1 MNFKG
6 RSLAVLCGVL
16 LLGGC
21 GEVNEAPTL
30 PGPVQVDP
38 TAFVSAQEYRFTPG
52 SVLETTSLRLDFIN
66 PRFGGGVSI
75 PVRSSPNQ
83 GSGEARLQ
91 GIEAIIAP
99 TDDNRIAIR
108 IAERVP
114 PLEVVAFAPNNARL
128 STRVDL
134 STENGLALI
143 SSGVGDRRLRVN
155 TAFSGEIGITRL
167 RERVSSTSTTLRP
180 DGSLTTT
187 ELREE
192 VPEFVIT
199 GRITLQVTRIL
210 VSRSGN
216 QVVLEGQASLTARV
230 PGVLNEVTGQFFGSS
245 DLRQS
250 NVDVI
255 LQQGSFSASFVVRQR
270 GVAGDGTPEDPLAL
284 FARLNFR
291 PNQAEIVYRPAQVGT
306 QSVLFAPDPTR
317 PNILPNQLV
326 RIRRLLNGRVQAEFD
341 PANVS
346 TVLNFVQVS
355 PPPRPFPTPIPQLP
369 VPTPGPGAPTAFD
382 YFFSLRTERST
393 GTLPG
398 SPVEGTNPDPVIL
411 QGIVPA
417 TGDFVFR
424 TLAGAQLAGPFNRR
438 DIGGGVQRGNLNLIF
453 DSTTSADRISGQ
465 WFLEQEFPTGN
476 VEGGT
481 ADEPGNAPSRE
492 GAILIIRGF
501 FEGTEVRL

>member
-52 SVLETTSLRLDFIN
+52 SVLETTNLRLDYIN
-66 PRFGGGVSI
+66 PRFDNGI
-75 PVRSSPNQ
+75 PVRTNPLQ
-83 GSGEARLQ
+83 GSGEAR
-91 GIEAIIAP
+91 IANVEARILPVNEIPANELTIDSTLRSSTLAIQIARTAP
-99 TDDNRIAIR
+99 LVNLIA
-108 IAERVP
+108 
-114 PLEVVAFAPNNARL
+114 FGPNDGRL
-128 STRVDL
+128 STQFNIAGLVAI
-134 STENGLALI
+134 STNPNDQRI
-143 SSGVGDRRLRVN
+143 RVN
-155 TAFSGEIGITRL
+155 TTFRAIRDDRTVL
-167 RERVSSTSTTLRP
+167 TLTVR
-180 DGSLTTT
+180 
-187 ELREE
+187 
-192 VPEFVIT
+192 
-199 GRITLQVTRIL
+199 RIL
-210 VSRSGN
+210 VNRNGN
-216 QVVLEGQASLTARV
+216 QVVLEGDSSLIV
-230 PGVLNEVTGQFFGSS
+230 PTTGVLYEDPGPNGNPPAGSFVNPPPP
-245 DLRQS
+245 QGP
-250 NVDVI
+250 VVAI
-255 LQQGSFSASFVVRQR
+255 LQTGNFSASFVVRQR
-270 GVAGDGTPEDPLAL
+270 GVAGDGTPEDALAL

-355 PPPRPFPTPIPQLP
+355 PPPRPFPTPISQLP
-369 VPTPGPGAPTAFD
+369 VPGRPDAPTAFD

-481 ADEPGNAPSRE
+481 ADEPGTPASQQ

>member
-21 GEVNEAPTL
+21 GEVNESPTL

-38 TAFVSAQEYRFTPG
+38 AAFVSAQEYRFTPG
-52 SVLETTSLRLDFIN
+52 SVLETTSLRLDYVN
-66 PRFGGGVSI
+66 PRFDNRI
-75 PVRSSPNQ
+75 PVRTNPLQ
-83 GSGEARLQ
+83 GSGEAR
-91 GIEAIIAP
+91 IANVEARILPVNEIPASDLTIDSTLRSSTLAIQIGRTTPLVNLIA
-99 TDDNRIAIR
+99 
-108 IAERVP
+108 
-114 PLEVVAFAPNNARL
+114 FGPNDGRL
-128 STRVDL
+128 STQFNIAGLVAI
-134 STENGLALI
+134 STNPNDQRI
-143 SSGVGDRRLRVN
+143 RVN
-155 TAFSGEIGITRL
+155 TTFRAA
-167 RERVSSTSTTLRP
+167 REGTVLTLTVR
-180 DGSLTTT
+180 
-187 ELREE
+187 
-192 VPEFVIT
+192 
-199 GRITLQVTRIL
+199 RIL
-210 VSRSGN
+210 VNRNGN
-216 QVVLEGQASLTARV
+216 QVVLEGDSSLIVRTT
-230 PGVLNEVTGQFFGSS
+230 GVLYEDPGPNGDPPAGSFVNPPEGVS
-245 DLRQS
+245 A
-250 NVDVI
+250 I
-255 LQQGSFSASFVVRQR
+255 LQTGSFSASFVVRQR
-270 GVAGDGTPEDPLAL
+270 GVAGDGTPEDALAL

-369 VPTPGPGAPTAFD
+369 ELPVPDRPGAPTVFD
-382 YFFSLRTERST
+382 YFFSLRTEREEGEDT
-393 GTLPG
+393 
-398 SPVEGTNPDPVIL
+398 PVVL

-424 TLAGAQLAGPFNRR
+424 TLAGAQLSGPFNRL
-438 DIGGGVQRGNLNLIF
+438 DIGGGTQRGNLNLVF
-453 DSTTSADRISGQ
+453 DSTTSAERISGQ
-465 WFLEQEFPTGN
+465 WFIEQEFPTN
-476 VEGGT
+476 NLE
-481 ADEPGNAPSRE
+481 ARE

>member
-52 SVLETTSLRLDFIN
+52 SVLETTNLRLDYIN
-66 PRFGGGVSI
+66 PRFDNGI
-75 PVRSSPNQ
+75 PVRTNPLQ
-83 GSGEARLQ
+83 GSGEAR
-91 GIEAIIAP
+91 IANVEARILPVNEIPASELTIDSTLRSSTLAIQIGQTTPLVNLIA
-99 TDDNRIAIR
+99 
-108 IAERVP
+108 
-114 PLEVVAFAPNNARL
+114 FGPNDGRL
-128 STRVDL
+128 STQFNIAGLVAI
-134 STENGLALI
+134 STNPNDQRI
-143 SSGVGDRRLRVN
+143 RVN
-155 TAFSGEIGITRL
+155 TTFRAVRDDKTVL
-167 RERVSSTSTTLRP
+167 TLTVR
-180 DGSLTTT
+180 
-187 ELREE
+187 
-192 VPEFVIT
+192 
-199 GRITLQVTRIL
+199 RIL
-210 VSRSGN
+210 VNRNGS
-216 QVVLEGQASLTARV
+216 QVVLEGDSSLIV
-230 PGVLNEVTGQFFGSS
+230 PTTGVLYEDPGPNGNPPAGSFVNPPPP
-245 DLRQS
+245 QGP
-250 NVDVI
+250 VVAI
-255 LQQGSFSASFVVRQR
+255 LQTGNFSASFVVRQR
-270 GVAGDGTPEDPLAL
+270 GVAGDGTPEDALAL
-284 FARLNFR
+284 YARLNFR

-355 PPPRPFPTPIPQLP
+355 PPPRPFPTPISQLP
-369 VPTPGPGAPTAFD
+369 VPGRPDAPTAFD

-398 SPVEGTNPDPVIL
+398 SPVEGTNLEPVIL
-411 QGIVPA
+411 QGIVPT

-424 TLAGAQLAGPFNRR
+424 TLAGAQLAGPFNRL
-438 DIGGGVQRGNLNLIF
+438 DVGGGVQRGNLNLIF

-481 ADEPGNAPSRE
+481 ADEPGNPASQQ

>member
-21 GEVNEAPTL
+21 GEVNESPTL

-52 SVLETTSLRLDFIN
+52 SVLETTSLRLDYVN
-66 PRFGGGVSI
+66 PRFDNGI
-75 PVRSSPNQ
+75 PVRTNPLQ
-83 GSGEARLQ
+83 GSGEAR
-91 GIEAIIAP
+91 IANVEA
-99 TDDNRIAIR
+99 RILPVNEIPASELTIDSTLRSSTLAIQIGR
-108 IAERVP
+108 TT
-114 PLEVVAFAPNNARL
+114 PLVNITAFGPNDGRL
-128 STRVDL
+128 STQFSIAGLVAI
-134 STENGLALI
+134 STNPNDQRI
-143 SSGVGDRRLRVN
+143 RVN
-155 TAFSGEIGITRL
+155 TTFRAASEGTVL
-167 RERVSSTSTTLRP
+167 TLTVR
-180 DGSLTTT
+180 
-187 ELREE
+187 
-192 VPEFVIT
+192 
-199 GRITLQVTRIL
+199 RIL
-210 VSRSGN
+210 VSRNGN
-216 QVVLEGQASLTARV
+216 QVVLEGDSSLIV
-230 PGVLNEVTGQFFGSS
+230 PTVGVLFENGGPGPGGEILAPGSFVNPPPP
-245 DLRQS
+245 QGP
-250 NVDVI
+250 VVAI
-255 LQQGSFSASFVVRQR
+255 LQTGSFSASFVVRQR
-270 GVAGDGTPEDPLAL
+270 GVAGDGTPEDALAL

-369 VPTPGPGAPTAFD
+369 VPDRPGAPTAFD

-393 GTLPG
+393 GILPG
-398 SPVEGTNPDPVIL
+398 SPAEGDNPEPVIL
-411 QGIVPA
+411 QGIVPTA
-417 TGDFVFR
+417 GDFVFR
-424 TLAGAQLAGPFNRR
+424 TLAGAQLAGPFNRL
-438 DIGGGVQRGNLNLIF
+438 DIGGGTQRGNLNLVF
-453 DSTTSADRISGQ
+453 DSTTSAERISGQ

-476 VEGGT
+476 IEGGT
-481 ADEPGNAPSRE
+481 EDEPGTPASRE

>member
-1 MNFKG
+1 MNFKS

-21 GEVNEAPTL
+21 GEVNESPTL

-38 TAFVSAQEYRFTPG
+38 AAFVSAQEYRFTPG
-52 SVLETTSLRLDFIN
+52 SVLETTSLRLDYVN
-66 PRFGGGVSI
+66 PRFDNGI
-75 PVRSSPNQ
+75 PVRTNPLQ
-83 GSGEARLQ
+83 GSGEARIANVEARILPVNEIPASDLTVDSTLRSSTLA
-91 GIEAIIAP
+91 IEIGQTTPLVNLIA
-99 TDDNRIAIR
+99 
-108 IAERVP
+108 
-114 PLEVVAFAPNNARL
+114 FGPNDGRL
-128 STRVDL
+128 STQFNIAGLVAI
-134 STENGLALI
+134 STNPNDQRI
-143 SSGVGDRRLRVN
+143 RVN
-155 TAFSGEIGITRL
+155 TTFRAVRDDKTVL
-167 RERVSSTSTTLRP
+167 TLTVR
-180 DGSLTTT
+180 
-187 ELREE
+187 
-192 VPEFVIT
+192 
-199 GRITLQVTRIL
+199 RIL
-210 VSRSGN
+210 VNRNGS
-216 QVVLEGQASLTARV
+216 QVVLEGDSSLIV
-230 PGVLNEVTGQFFGSS
+230 PTTGVLYEDPGPNGNPPAGSFVNPPPP
-245 DLRQS
+245 QGP
-250 NVDVI
+250 VVAI
-255 LQQGSFSASFVVRQR
+255 LQTGNFSASFVVRQR

-284 FARLNFR
+284 YARLNFR

-326 RIRRLLNGRVQAEFD
+326 RIRRLLNGRVRAEFD

-369 VPTPGPGAPTAFD
+369 VPGRPDAPTAFD

-398 SPVEGTNPDPVIL
+398 SPVEGTNLEPVIL
-411 QGIVPA
+411 QGIVPT

-424 TLAGAQLAGPFNRR
+424 TLAGAQLAGPFNRL
-438 DIGGGVQRGNLNLIF
+438 DVGGGVQRGNLNLIF

-481 ADEPGNAPSRE
+481 ADEPGDPASQQ

>member
-21 GEVNEAPTL
+21 GQIDESPAL

-52 SVLETTSLRLDFIN
+52 SVLETTSLRLDYIN
-66 PRFGGGVSI
+66 PKFDNGI
-75 PVRSSPNQ
+75 PVRNSGFQ
-83 GSGEARLQ
+83 GSGEARITNVEARILPVNEIPANELTIDSTLRSSTLALQ
-91 GIEAIIAP
+91 IARTTP
-99 TDDNRIAIR
+99 LVNLIA
-108 IAERVP
+108 
-114 PLEVVAFAPNNARL
+114 FGPNDGRL
-128 STRVDL
+128 STQFSIAGLVAL
-134 STENGLALI
+134 STNPNDQRI
-143 SSGVGDRRLRVN
+143 RVN
-155 TAFSGEIGITRL
+155 TTFRAADPDTETVL
-167 RERVSSTSTTLRP
+167 TLTVR
-180 DGSLTTT
+180 
-187 ELREE
+187 
-192 VPEFVIT
+192 
-199 GRITLQVTRIL
+199 RIL
-210 VSRSGN
+210 VSRNGN
-216 QVVLEGQASLTARV
+216 QVVLEGDSSLIV
-230 PGVLNEVTGQFFGSS
+230 PTVGVLYEDPGPNGNPPAGFFVNPPVTA
-245 DLRQS
+245 
-250 NVDVI
+250 I
-255 LQQGSFSASFVVRQR
+255 LQTGSFSASFVVRQR
-270 GVAGDGTPEDPLAL
+270 GVAGDGTPEDALTL

-291 PNQAEIVYRPAQVGT
+291 PNQAEIVYRPTQVGT

-326 RIRRLLNGRVQAEFD
+326 RIRRLLDGRVQAEFD

-369 VPTPGPGAPTAFD
+369 VPGRPDFPTAFD

-398 SPVEGTNPDPVIL
+398 SPVEGNTPQPVIL

-424 TLAGAQLAGPFNRR
+424 TLAGAQLAGPFNRL
-438 DIGGGVQRGNLNLIF
+438 DIGGSTQRGILSLVF

-465 WFLEQEFPTGN
+465 WFLEQEFPTDNPETAPGDS
-476 VEGGT
+476 EG
-481 ADEPGNAPSRE
+481 S
-492 GAILIIRGF
+492 ILIIRGF
-501 FEGTEVRL
+501 FEGAQVRL

>member
-52 SVLETTSLRLDFIN
+52 SVLETTNLRLDYIN
-66 PRFGGGVSI
+66 PRFDNGI
-75 PVRSSPNQ
+75 PVRTNPLQ
-83 GSGEARLQ
+83 GSGEAR
-91 GIEAIIAP
+91 IANVEARILPVNEIPASELTIDSTLRSSTLAIQIGQTTPLVNLIA
-99 TDDNRIAIR
+99 
-108 IAERVP
+108 
-114 PLEVVAFAPNNARL
+114 FGPNDGRL
-128 STRVDL
+128 STQFNIAGLVAI
-134 STENGLALI
+134 STNPNDQRI
-143 SSGVGDRRLRVN
+143 RVN
-155 TAFSGEIGITRL
+155 TTFRAVRDDKTVL
-167 RERVSSTSTTLRP
+167 TLTVR
-180 DGSLTTT
+180 
-187 ELREE
+187 
-192 VPEFVIT
+192 
-199 GRITLQVTRIL
+199 RIL
-210 VSRSGN
+210 VNRNGS
-216 QVVLEGQASLTARV
+216 QVVLEGDSSLIV
-230 PGVLNEVTGQFFGSS
+230 PTTGVLYEDPGPNGNPPAGSFVNPPPP
-245 DLRQS
+245 QGP
-250 NVDVI
+250 VVAI
-255 LQQGSFSASFVVRQR
+255 LQTGNFSASFVVRQR

-369 VPTPGPGAPTAFD
+369 VPGRPDAPTAFD
-382 YFFSLRTERST
+382 YFFSLRTEREEGEDT
-393 GTLPG
+393 
-398 SPVEGTNPDPVIL
+398 PVVL

-417 TGDFVFR
+417 TGDFLFR

-476 VEGGT
+476 VEGDT
-481 ADEPGNAPSRE
+481 ADEPGTPASQQ

>member
-38 TAFVSAQEYRFTPG
+38 AAFVSAQEYRFTPG
-52 SVLETTSLRLDFIN
+52 SVLETTSLRLDYVN
-66 PRFGGGVSI
+66 PRFDNGI
-75 PVRSSPNQ
+75 PVRTNPLQ
-83 GSGEARLQ
+83 GSGEAR
-91 GIEAIIAP
+91 IANVEARILPVNEIPASDLTIDSTLRSSTLAVQIGRTTPLVNLIA
-99 TDDNRIAIR
+99 
-108 IAERVP
+108 
-114 PLEVVAFAPNNARL
+114 FGPNDGRL
-128 STRVDL
+128 STQFSIAGLVAV
-134 STENGLALI
+134 STLPNDQRI
-143 SSGVGDRRLRVN
+143 RVN
-155 TAFSGEIGITRL
+155 TTFRAA
-167 RERVSSTSTTLRP
+167 REGTVLTLTVR
-180 DGSLTTT
+180 
-187 ELREE
+187 
-192 VPEFVIT
+192 
-199 GRITLQVTRIL
+199 RIL
-210 VSRSGN
+210 VNRNGN
-216 QVVLEGQASLTARV
+216 QVVLEGDSSLIVRTT
-230 PGVLNEVTGQFFGSS
+230 GVLYEDPGPGGNPSAGSFVNPTEGVS
-245 DLRQS
+245 A
-250 NVDVI
+250 I
-255 LQQGSFSASFVVRQR
+255 LQTGSFSASFVVRQR
-270 GVAGDGTPEDPLAL
+270 GVAGDGTPEDALAL

-317 PNILPNQLV
+317 LNILPNQLV

-341 PANVS
+341 PANTS

-382 YFFSLRTERST
+382 YFFSLRTEREEGG
-393 GTLPG
+393 GT
-398 SPVEGTNPDPVIL
+398 PVVL

-424 TLAGAQLAGPFNRR
+424 TLAGAQLSGPFNRL
-438 DIGGGVQRGNLNLIF
+438 DIGGGTQRGNLNLVF
-453 DSTTSADRISGQ
+453 DSTTSAERISGQ
-465 WFLEQEFPTGN
+465 WFIEQEFPTN
-476 VEGGT
+476 NLE
-481 ADEPGNAPSRE
+481 ARE

>member
-21 GEVNEAPTL
+21 GEVNESPTL

-38 TAFVSAQEYRFTPG
+38 AAFVSAQEYRFTPG
-52 SVLETTSLRLDFIN
+52 SVLETTSLRLDYVN
-66 PRFGGGVSI
+66 PRFDNGI
-75 PVRSSPNQ
+75 PVRTNPLQ
-83 GSGEARLQ
+83 GSGEAR
-91 GIEAIIAP
+91 IANVEA
-99 TDDNRIAIR
+99 RILPVNEIPASDLTIDSTLRSSTLAIQIGR
-108 IAERVP
+108 TT
-114 PLEVVAFAPNNARL
+114 PLVNITAFGPNDGRL
-128 STRVDL
+128 STQFNIAGLVAI
-134 STENGLALI
+134 STNPNDQRI
-143 SSGVGDRRLRVN
+143 RVN
-155 TAFSGEIGITRL
+155 TTFRAV
-167 RERVSSTSTTLRP
+167 REGTVLTLTVR
-180 DGSLTTT
+180 
-187 ELREE
+187 
-192 VPEFVIT
+192 
-199 GRITLQVTRIL
+199 RIL
-210 VSRSGN
+210 VNRNGN
-216 QVVLEGQASLTARV
+216 QVVLEGDSSLIV
-230 PGVLNEVTGQFFGSS
+230 PTTGVLFEDGGPGPGGEILAPGSFVNPPPPQGPVTA
-245 DLRQS
+245 
-250 NVDVI
+250 I
-255 LQQGSFSASFVVRQR
+255 LQTGSFSASFVVRQR
-270 GVAGDGTPEDPLAL
+270 GVAGDGTPEDALAL

-369 VPTPGPGAPTAFD
+369 VAPTPTPTPGDPTAFD

-393 GTLPG
+393 DTLPG
-398 SPVEGTNPDPVIL
+398 SPVEGTNPEPVIL
-411 QGIVPA
+411 QGIVPT

-424 TLAGAQLAGPFNRR
+424 TLAGAQLAGPFNRL
-438 DIGGGVQRGNLNLIF
+438 DVGGSVQRGNLNLIF
-453 DSTTSADRISGQ
+453 DSTTSAERISGQ
-465 WFLEQEFPTGN
+465 WFIEQEFPTN
-476 VEGGT
+476 NL
-481 ADEPGNAPSRE
+481 AARE

>member
-52 SVLETTSLRLDFIN
+52 SVLETTNLRLDYIN
-66 PRFGGGVSI
+66 PRFDNGI
-75 PVRSSPNQ
+75 PVRTNPLQ
-83 GSGEARLQ
+83 GSGEAR
-91 GIEAIIAP
+91 IANVEARILPVNEIPASELTIDSTLRSSTLAIQIGQTTPLVNLIA
-99 TDDNRIAIR
+99 
-108 IAERVP
+108 
-114 PLEVVAFAPNNARL
+114 FGPNDGRL
-128 STRVDL
+128 STQFNIAGLVAI
-134 STENGLALI
+134 STNPNDQRI
-143 SSGVGDRRLRVN
+143 RVN
-155 TAFSGEIGITRL
+155 TTFRAVRDDKTVL
-167 RERVSSTSTTLRP
+167 TLTVR
-180 DGSLTTT
+180 
-187 ELREE
+187 
-192 VPEFVIT
+192 
-199 GRITLQVTRIL
+199 RIL
-210 VSRSGN
+210 VNRNGS
-216 QVVLEGQASLTARV
+216 QVVLEGDSSLIV
-230 PGVLNEVTGQFFGSS
+230 PTTGVLYEDPGPNGNPPAGSFVNPPPP
-245 DLRQS
+245 QGP
-250 NVDVI
+250 VVAI
-255 LQQGSFSASFVVRQR
+255 LQTGNFSASFVVRQR
-270 GVAGDGTPEDPLAL
+270 GVAGDGTPEDALAL
-284 FARLNFR
+284 YARLNFR

-306 QSVLFAPDPTR
+306 QSVLFAPDPSR

-341 PANVS
+341 PANTS

-369 VPTPGPGAPTAFD
+369 VPGRPDAPTAFD

-398 SPVEGTNPDPVIL
+398 SPVEGTNLEPVIL
-411 QGIVPA
+411 QGIVPT

-424 TLAGAQLAGPFNRR
+424 TLAGAQLAGPFNRL
-438 DIGGGVQRGNLNLIF
+438 DVGGGVQRGNLNLIF

-481 ADEPGNAPSRE
+481 ADEPGTPASQQ